1 MKSPRNFIAVEGP
14 IGVGKTTL
22 AKRLAESLG
31 VGLLLEQPDEN
42 PFLKRF
48 YSDPERFALPTQLFF
63 LFQRVEQ
70 LRGLGQ
76 RQLFDPVGVTDFLL
90 EKDVLFAQAALAPDE
105 YQLYHQM
112 YMHMTREVCAPP
124 PDLVIYLQ
132 APTDVLLKRIARR
145 GISHEQQIEVDYLER
160 LNRAYSDFFHYY
172 DAAPLVIINA
182 SDADFAHRDED
193 YQQLWDY
200 LSHLGPGRQ
209 HYFNLR

>member
-1 MKSPRNFIAVEGP
+1 MRKLRNFIAVEGP

-31 VGLLLEQPDEN
+31 VGVLLEQPEQN
-42 PFLKRF
+42 PFLQRF
-48 YSDPERFALPTQLFF
+48 YNDPERYALPAQLFF

-70 LRGLGQ
+70 LRNLGQ
-76 RQLFDPVGVTDFLL
+76 QELFEPVGVTDFLL
-90 EKDVLFAQAALAPDE
+90 EKDALFAQVALAPDE
-105 YQLYHQM
+105 YQLYHQI
-112 YMHMTREVCAPP
+112 YTHMARATLSPP

-132 APTDVLLKRIARR
+132 APTEVLLKRIARR
-145 GISHEQQIEVDYLER
+145 GISHEQQIRTDYLEQ

-193 YQQLWDY
+193 YQQLWNY
-200 LSHLGPGRQ
+200 LSHLGPGR